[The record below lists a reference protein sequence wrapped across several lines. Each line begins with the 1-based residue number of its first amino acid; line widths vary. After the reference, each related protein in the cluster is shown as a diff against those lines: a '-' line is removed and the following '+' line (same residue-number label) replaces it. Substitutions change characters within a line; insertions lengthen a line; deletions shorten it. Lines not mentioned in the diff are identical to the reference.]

1 MQIIDDKYLVIRTK
15 HPDRLMN
22 SINGANLISKD
33 EVSEIKVKWDVP
45 TAQLLKKLRIKNVP
59 SPIKKHYD
67 WPGIFKPMAHQIDTA
82 EFFTL
87 NKRAFC
93 FNEQGTGKTASAIW
107 AADYLMK
114 LGLVR
119 RTLVVCPLS
128 IVQSAWQ
135 ADLFKFAVHRHV
147 DIAYGNRH
155 KRKEIVNGTADF
167 VVINFDGIEIVEQE
181 IKNSDFDLIIIDE
194 CSAYKSVQTN
204 RWKTMR
210 RLLGPDTWLWM
221 MTGTPA
227 AQSPLDAYG
236 IAKLCVPDQAP
247 QFFGRYRDMVMYNVS
262 RFKWMPKT
270 DALEKVFSMLQPAI
284 RFTKEQCLDLPEV
297 TNVFREAPLTPQQ
310 KKYYEELKRTM
321 SMTADGEQVTAVNAA
336 VNINKL
342 LQLSGGAVYTNDK
355 EVIEFDVSN
364 RLSVIKEVID
374 EASHKVLIFVPFTH
388 TIKVLTDYL
397 TKNSITNEVIDGS
410 VSVGKRT
417 DAFKRF
423 QENPD
428 PTVLVIQ
435 PQAAAHGVTLTAAN
449 VVIWYSPVTSVETY
463 LQANARVH
471 RKGQVNPVTVVHIEG
486 SPVERKLYTMLQTKL
501 DTHTKLIDL
510 YRNEISS

>member
-1 MQIIDDKYLVIRTK
+1 MQIIDNKYLVIRTR
-15 HPDRLMN
+15 HPDRLLA
-22 SINGANLISKD
+22 SVEGSNLISKD

-67 WPGIFKPMAHQIDTA
+67 WPGMYKPMAHQIDTS
-82 EFFTL
+82 EFLTL

-107 AADYLMK
+107 AADYLIN
-114 LGLVR
+114 LGIVR
-119 RTLVVCPLS
+119 RVLVVCPLS
-128 IVQSAWQ
+128 IIQSAWQ

-147 DIAYGNRH
+147 DMAYGNRH
-155 KRKEIVNGTADF
+155 KRKEIINGTAEF
-167 VVINFDGIEIVEQE
+167 VIINFDGIEIVEQD
-181 IKNSDFDLIIIDE
+181 IKANDFDLIIIDE

-204 RWKTMR
+204 RWKSMK
-210 RLLGPDTWLWM
+210 RLVGPDTWLWL

-236 IAKLCVPDQAP
+236 IAKLCVPEQAP
-247 QFFGRYRDMVMYNVS
+247 QFYGRYRDMVMYNVS
-262 RFKWMPKT
+262 RFKWMPKP
-270 DALEKVFSMLQPAI
+270 DAQEKVFSMLQPAI

-297 TNVFREAPLTPQQ
+297 TDVFREAPLTPQQ

-355 EVIEFDVSN
+355 DVIEFDVSN

-388 TIKVLTDYL
+388 TIKLLTDYL
-397 TKNSITNEVIDGS
+397 TKHSVTNEIINGS
-410 VSVGKRT
+410 VSVSKRT
-417 DAFKRF
+417 EIFKQF
-423 QENPD
+423 QENPN

-435 PQAAAHGVTLTAAN
+435 PQAASHGVTLTAAN

-486 SPVERKLYTMLQTKL
+486 SPVERRLYTMLQTKL

>member
-15 HPDRLMN
+15 HPDRLLA
-22 SINGANLISKD
+22 SVEGADLISKD
-33 EVSEIKVKWDVP
+33 EVSEIRVKWDVP

-59 SPIKKHYD
+59 SPIKKHYE
-67 WPGIFKPMAHQIDTA
+67 WPGMYKPMAHQIDTA
-82 EFFTL
+82 EFLTL

-107 AADYLMK
+107 AADYLMT
-114 LGLVR
+114 LGIVR
-119 RTLVVCPLS
+119 RVLVVCPLS
-128 IVQSAWQ
+128 IIQSAWQ

-147 DIAYGNRH
+147 DIAYGSRH
-155 KRKEIVNGTADF
+155 KRKEIINGTADF
-167 VVINFDGIEIVEQE
+167 VIINFDGIEIVEQD
-181 IKNSDFDLIIIDE
+181 IKANDFDLIIIDE

-204 RWKTMR
+204 RWKSMK
-210 RLLGPDTWLWM
+210 RLVGPDTWLWL

-247 QFFGRYRDMVMYNVS
+247 QFYGRYRDMVMYNVS
-262 RFKWMPKT
+262 RFTWMPKP
-270 DALEKVFSMLQPAI
+270 DAQEKVFSMLQPAI
-284 RFTKEQCLDLPEV
+284 RFTKDQCLDLPEV
-297 TNVFREAPLTPQQ
+297 TDVFREAPLTPQQ

-321 SMTADGEQVTAVNAA
+321 SMTAGTEKITTVNAA

-355 EVIEFDVSN
+355 DVIEFDVSN

-388 TIKVLTDYL
+388 TIKLLTDYL
-397 TKNSITNEVIDGS
+397 TKHSITNEVIDGS
-410 VSVGKRT
+410 VSVSKRT
-417 DAFKRF
+417 EIFKQF
-423 QENPD
+423 QENPN

-486 SPVERKLYTMLQTKL
+486 SPVERRLYKMLQTKL

-510 YRNEISS
+510 YQNEISS